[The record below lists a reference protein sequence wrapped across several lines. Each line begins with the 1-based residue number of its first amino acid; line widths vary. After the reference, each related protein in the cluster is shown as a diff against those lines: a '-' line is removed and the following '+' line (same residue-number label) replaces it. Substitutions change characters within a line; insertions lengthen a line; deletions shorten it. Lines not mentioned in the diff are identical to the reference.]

1 MFQQYDLYDLHGLRK
16 KETMLISLSG
26 HMPIYYRPRR
36 SGYDS
41 LGTKRGYK
49 TLALK
54 GLTSFDS
61 PFIQSI
67 YWSRSRSF
75 GAYALVSQ
83 TWLLFSSL

>member
-1 MFQQYDLYDLHGLRK
+1 
-16 KETMLISLSG
+16 MLISLSG

-61 PFIQSI
+61 PLYSI
-67 YWSRSRSF
+67 NI
-75 GAYALVSQ
+75 LVS
-83 TWLLFSSL
+83 FSFVRSLCVGVSNLVII